1 LRGLLAK
8 HHDGLKRQQRAPGE
22 WVRPMI
28 VCERIT
34 SWIMPARMLSGL
46 DQGSDHGSNH
56 LGMAQLGSSH
66 PSSVSL

>member
-1 LRGLLAK
+1 M
-8 HHDGLKRQQRAPGE
+8 
-22 WVRPMI
+22 RPMI

-66 PSSVSL
+66 PSSVSLNWNILNMLIHGIFGFFAKQ